1 MSSDIA
7 GSIILLAVL
16 MLFSVYFSATE
27 TSITA
32 AGKGKLLAL
41 SDEYPHRK
49 KGFVWLSENT
59 AKAISVTLIGN
70 NLVNIAAS
78 AAATAVAIRLFGMVG
93 PVFAVAVMTVLIV
106 VFCEILPKNIA
117 MARKE
122 SVLLFC
128 LPFLR
133 FLCFIMTPVS
143 WFVMVILKV
152 IGKILGLN
160 LVSYSGLVSRDEIE
174 HIVAEGGENG
184 ALEEDESKMV
194 HGVIAIEDT
203 RVSEV
208 MAPRIDVCAIDEE
221 SSIEE
226 AVKLFLASGHSR
238 IPVYKEDLD
247 DVCGV
252 IYAKDLLGPLAK
264 NDKNVSLKNLLRK
277 PLFVP
282 ETMKTDE
289 ALDVMKKARIHLAIV
304 VDEYG
309 GMAGVITLEDLIEEI
324 VGDIQDE
331 YDSETP
337 EITKEADGAY
347 LVQGQVN
354 LEDLSEALDYP
365 FDDAFEEVDTLA
377 GMLLELSG
385 NFPKPGQ
392 QLEYGPWD
400 IRVINVEHHRITQVR
415 MKLVPERLNTDDEAE

>member
-7 GSIILLAVL
+7 GSIVLLAVL

-49 KGFVWLSENT
+49 KGFLWLSENT

-78 AAATAVAIRLFGMVG
+78 AAATAVAIRLFGTVG
-93 PVFAVAVMTVLIV
+93 PVYATAVMTVLIV

-117 MARKE
+117 LARKE
-122 SVLLFC
+122 NVLLFC
-128 LPFLR
+128 LPLLR
-133 FLCFIMTPVS
+133 LLCFIMTPAS
-143 WFVMVILKV
+143 WLVTIILKV
-152 IGKILGLN
+152 IGKILGMN

-174 HIVAEGGENG
+174 HIVTEGSENG
-184 ALEEDESKMV
+184 ALEEDESKMI
-194 HGVIAIEDT
+194 HGVIAFEDT

-208 MAPRIDVCAIDEE
+208 MAPRVDVCAIDEE
-221 SSIEE
+221 SSVEE

-252 IYAKDLLGPLAK
+252 IYAKDLLGPLAQ
-264 NDKNVSLKNLLRK
+264 NDKNVSLKKLLRK

-289 ALDVMKKARIHLAIV
+289 ALDVMKKSRIHLAIV

-331 YDSETP
+331 YDTETP
-337 EITKEADGAY
+337 EITKEPDGSY

-385 NFPKPGQ
+385 NFPKSGQ
-392 QLEYGPWD
+392 KLEYGSWD
-400 IRVINVEHHRITQVR
+400 ISVLNVEHHRITQVR
-415 MKLVPERLNTDDEAE
+415 MKLAPERLNADDEAE